1 MENVEPE
8 ADEDE
13 HYIIEETQS
22 IAAED
27 EIYSVVMVPDE
38 GASNSENS

>member
-8 ADEDE
+8 ADEDAE

-27 EIYSVVMVPDE
+27 EIYSVVMVSGE
-38 GASNSENS
+38 GASNNEN